1 MAQLTAWRQRREL
14 SRPPS
19 RADYVLNDHFL
30 DIDAPLGYMWVSAH
44 RLRHRARPP
53 CQAKPVAFVETA
65 LPFGS
70 SFGESGRTMASI
82 LIVDDE
88 ASIRSLLRKILEE
101 DGHQIREA
109 SNGEVGLT
117 LYREAPADLVITDI
131 LMPERDG
138 MEVTLALTRE
148 FLDAKVIAMTGATG
162 DQNFLNV
169 AKLFGA
175 RRVIKKPFSVEAIRR
190 LVRYTLDH

>member
-1 MAQLTAWRQRREL
+1 
-14 SRPPS
+14 
-19 RADYVLNDHFL
+19 
-30 DIDAPLGYMWVSAH
+30 
-44 RLRHRARPP
+44 
-53 CQAKPVAFVETA
+53 
-65 LPFGS
+65 
-70 SFGESGRTMASI
+70 MASI

-88 ASIRSLLRKILEE
+88 ASIRTLLRKILEE

-109 SNGEVGLT
+109 SNGDVGLT

-138 MEVTLALTRE
+138 MEVTLELTRE
-148 FLDAKVIAMTGATG
+148 FLNAKVIAMTGATG

-175 RRVIKKPFSVEAIRR
+175 QRVIKKPFSVETIRH
-190 LVRYTLDH
+190 LVRDTLEH